1 MQPRHA
7 TFMLAAKPWLQ
18 RIAVDDRVPCEGPN
32 PSRLLLR
39 HLRRRG
45 RTSCVNGAMLRRIR
59 NGGPLNPA
67 TRNFLHNKLQSPSH
81 STFHSET
88 SKGRFV
94 FLNQAFV
101 KKKNQFLAGLRRE
114 RALWWWPAGGS
125 LYRRAERSGS
135 TYNNYS
141 LSNFTPRVIPTV
153 AGPVINPTWKVLLIV
168 CRCQG
173 FVEGSIQLLP
183 R

>member
-1 MQPRHA
+1 
-7 TFMLAAKPWLQ
+7 MLAAKPWLQ

-39 HLRRRG
+39 HLRRRA
-45 RTSCVNGAMLRRIR
+45 RTCCVNGAMLRRTR

-94 FLNQAFV
+94 FLIPT
-101 KKKNQFLAGLRRE
+101 KHLLRRRTSFLPDCDE
-114 RALWWWPAGGS
+114 KECFGGGPPEAAYTVGQS
-125 LYRRAERSGS
+125 CLVRH
-135 TYNNYS
+135 TTTI
-141 LSNFTPRVIPTV
+141 LCQFFMPRVIPTV
-153 AGPVINPTWKVLLIV
+153 ARPVINPTWKVLLMV

-173 FVEGSIQLLP
+173 FIEGSI
-183 R
+183 